1 MFFCIWAR
9 QMHKHSETSL
19 IRMLYQC
26 ILKLIILLLKQGISE
41 DWDYW
46 VKRVNLN
53 THTHTHKAKLLCQI
67 FLLILSILVKS
78 SNSFLV
84 AKSIL
89 IILHLCCTSKNVL
102 FVFRF
107 HVSFII
113 DEVQHVSM
121 FTNSFSAMQSACH
134 GFSSLIRG
142 LLVYILLSFM
152 CF

>member
-1 MFFCIWAR
+1 
-9 QMHKHSETSL
+9 MHKHSETSL

-46 VKRVNLN
+46 VKTVNLKKK
-53 THTHTHKAKLLCQI
+53 THTHKAKLLCQI

-121 FTNSFSAMQSACH
+121 FTNSFSATQSACH

>member
-1 MFFCIWAR
+1 MYTKAHYFPSQAR
-9 QMHKHSETSL
+9 NLWRLGLLRKESK
-19 IRMLYQC
+19 
-26 ILKLIILLLKQGISE
+26 LKK
-41 DWDYW
+41 
-46 VKRVNLN
+46 KKKN
-53 THTHTHKAKLLCQI
+53 KAKLLCQI

-78 SNSFLV
+78 SNSLLI

-107 HVSFII
+107 HVSFIT
-113 DEVQHVSM
+113 DEVQHISM

>member
-1 MFFCIWAR
+1 MYTKAHYFPSQAR
-9 QMHKHSETSL
+9 NLWRLGLLRKESK
-19 IRMLYQC
+19 
-26 ILKLIILLLKQGISE
+26 LKK
-41 DWDYW
+41 
-46 VKRVNLN
+46 KKK
-53 THTHTHKAKLLCQI
+53 HKAKLLCQI

-78 SNSFLV
+78 SNSFLI

-107 HVSFII
+107 HVSFIT
-113 DEVQHVSM
+113 DEVQHISM